1 MERNFEELFK
11 AVNNVVMQFAT
22 DGKYIVEYKDI
33 KELFS
38 FNDLYE
44 TTKDKFYLQEYNAI
58 ITKFTNAC
66 NWNIKPSVFKSLFNV
81 CRFTKYS
88 VDTYVNL
95 LSVIN
100 VAVRK

>member
-1 MERNFEELFK
+1 MERNFEELFE

-33 KELFS
+33 KGLFS

-44 TTKDKFYLQEYNAI
+44 RTKDKFYLNELNAI
-58 ITKFTNAC
+58 INKFTTAC
-66 NWNIKPSVFKSLFNV
+66 QWNIKPSVFKSLFNV

-88 VDTYVNL
+88 FDTYVNL

-100 VAVRK
+100 VGVRK